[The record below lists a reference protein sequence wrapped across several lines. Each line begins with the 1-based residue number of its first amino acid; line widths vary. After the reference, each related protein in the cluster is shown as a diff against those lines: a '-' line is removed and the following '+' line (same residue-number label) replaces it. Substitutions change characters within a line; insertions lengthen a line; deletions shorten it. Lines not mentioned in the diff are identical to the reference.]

1 MTEDFPHNIAGLIA
15 AVNAGTGDS
24 YLKQARRDL
33 DDGGWQALIDQGVD
47 AHRQGDLALVDLLA
61 GSTDVRIGYSTQQ
74 FIEKAVAA
82 ADLDLEGLL
91 AVVAAAA
98 LRFNGEVPYWMMT
111 ATERWCERDAEN
123 PMRLFEEIRDARAPA
138 GLLHAALALGV
149 KQDRPSFLP
158 IITDMLA
165 ASDAVQRGVAARVLA
180 QVIDFASTDLALVVE
195 ALQRALRVS
204 SEENVGPLLRA
215 LLDIAVRDPASTPA
229 GVAALG
235 EVSTRADAHVRAA
248 VVNSMTFGAAKADPA
263 LGHAALALLHDTG
276 VDETATLESI
286 DFILSENLGGPI
298 TDSVDALADHL
309 LSGQTVT
316 MKQLDSFESK
326 LLTSNDGS
334 LARTVARW
342 LVTNIVPLHAAV
354 RDVCMSV
361 DGTPLTFNLDFTGA
375 RLTPEKAVAI
385 ARRSCGVL
393 LLVPE
398 AAASI
403 VVSLMKTGPAD
414 AIPAL
419 ADLLWDPILISY
431 WSGPRIYL
439 EAVLP
444 ALSTAGADAV
454 TCVIARLDEYAAAV
468 EKVRDLPEL
477 RPSPHHRHL
486 AAIRRHKEQLAIE
499 KAAQA
504 QSPIA
509 SLFPM
514 SIMLF
519 GDSSVYEMEIEPGK
533 SVRQESVLGVH
544 EYSQELPRLDV
555 IDPFGTWYK
564 RMMLIKD
571 GNGE

>member
-1 MTEDFPHNIAGLIA
+1 MTDGYLHDIAGLIVA
-15 AVNAGTGDS
+15 AKAGLGDA

-33 DDGGWQALIDQGVD
+33 DDGGWQSLIDQGVD
-47 AHRQGDLALVDLLA
+47 AHRQGDLELVDLLA
-61 GSTDVRIGYSTQQ
+61 GSADTRIGYSTQQ
-74 FIEKAVAA
+74 FVEKATAS
-82 ADLDLEGLL
+82 ADLSLEGLL

-98 LRFNGEVPYWMMT
+98 LRLKGEVPYWMMN
-111 ATERWCERDAEN
+111 ATERWCERNVDN
-123 PMRLFEEIRDARAPA
+123 PMRLFETIRDGRAPA
-138 GLLHAALALGV
+138 GLLHVALATGF
-149 KQDRPSFLP
+149 KQKRSSFLP
-158 IITDMLA
+158 IITGMLA
-165 ASDAVQRGVAARVLA
+165 AGDAVQRSTAARVLA
-180 QVIDFASTDLALVVE
+180 QVPDYAPADLALAVN
-195 ALQRALRVS
+195 ALQRALRAARGDEV
-204 SEENVGPLLRA
+204 EPPLRA
-215 LLDIAVRDPASTPA
+215 LLDIAVSNPASTSV
-229 GVAALG
+229 GLAALR
-235 EVSTRADAHVRAA
+235 EVSTRADTHVRAA
-248 VVNSMTFGAAKADPA
+248 VVNSMTFGAARAHVA
-263 LGHAALALLHDTG
+263 LARAALALLHDAG
-276 VDETATLESI
+276 GGETATLESI
-286 DFILSENLGGPI
+286 DFVLSENLGGPI
-298 TDSVDALADHL
+298 ADSADALADHL
-309 LSGQTVT
+309 LTKETVT

-326 LLTSNDGS
+326 LLTSDDGT
-334 LARTVARW
+334 LVRTVTRW
-342 LVTNIVPLHAAV
+342 LVTDIVPLHLAV

-361 DGTPLTFNLDFTGA
+361 DGTPLTFDLDFSGA
-375 RLTPEKAVAI
+375 FLTPERAVSI

-403 VVSLMKTGPAD
+403 IVSLMKTGPAD

-431 WSGPRIYL
+431 WSGPRTYL

-444 ALSTAGADAV
+444 ALPTAVAEVV
-454 TCVIARLDEYAAAV
+454 TRVIARLDEYAAAI
-468 EKVRDLPEL
+468 EKVRNLPEL

-486 AAIRRHKEQLAIE
+486 AAIRRHKEQLAIQ

-509 SLFPM
+509 SLFPT

-571 GNGE
+571 GDDE